1 VKPKPTKLQ
10 IIKKERGI
18 SPKLCNYQ
26 LPFYIKMEDE
36 KSV

>member
-1 VKPKPTKLQ
+1 VKPKPTKTSNN
-10 IIKKERGI
+10 KKRKGDL
-18 SPKLCNYQ
+18 PKLCNYQ